1 MISVVFSIFWVLA
14 STFNCYMGIKND
26 VPTWLIVLIGV
37 TSGIQYYM
45 MCFYISEYLFK
56 QI

>member
-1 MISVVFSIFWVLA
+1 MVSVGLSIFWVLV
-14 STFNCYMGIKND
+14 SIFNCFMGIKND

-37 TSGIQYYM
+37 TSSIQYYM
-45 MCFYISEYLFK
+45 MCLRISEYLFK

>member
-1 MISVVFSIFWVLA
+1 MISVVLPIFWVLV

-26 VPTWLIVLIGV
+26 VPTGAIVLIGV